1 VEEAVHSLRL
11 VQFGTFEV
19 DLSAGELRKAGAK
32 LKLTGQPFQVLAILL
47 ERPGEV
53 VSREELQKRLWPDT
67 FVDVDHNLN
76 TSINKIREVLG
87 DSAESPRFVETLPR
101 RGYRFIAPVHPGAG
115 SDPKRQEGLQGVP
128 LPPQTRVAREPS
140 PQRRWAFGLG
150 GAAIMVIALVLY
162 LATRPLPAP
171 KVSGYTRIT
180 NDGRAKSFRI
190 DALPVIVTDGLRLY
204 FAEPA
209 NSGKRSTL
217 NQASSSGGETSP
229 VPTSFEQNI
238 ELGDISSNRSELLLQ
253 TFVAGES
260 DMPLWILPALG
271 GVPRRVGDVVG
282 RDATWSP
289 DGRKI
294 AYAKGHELFVSNAD
308 GTQTQKLAA
317 ASGQVRWPRW
327 SPDGSVLRFTV
338 GDPGAWTAIEEV
350 RAAGGSAR
358 ALLPGWKGTYC
369 CGNWTPDGELYVF
382 QSSFNSRADIW
393 ALRERTGLFRKG
405 NGGPVQ
411 LTAGPMDFRSPVSN
425 IDGTRLFVIGEQ
437 RRGELVRMESKSGQ
451 FVPYLGGI
459 SAVDVDVSKDGQ
471 WVAYV
476 SYPQEVLWRSRVDGS
491 QRLQL
496 SMPPMHVYLP
506 RWSPDG
512 KQIAFAAHVPGN
524 PTRIHMVGADGGRPI
539 ELTAED
545 HYETDPNWSPDQSS
559 LVFGGVPWLE
569 GGAPGSAVIHVLDL
583 KTRQVSTLPGS
594 EGLFS
599 PHWSPDGRYVLA
611 MSVDS
616 RKMMLFDF
624 STHKWTELLNSP
636 AAYPNWSHDGSYIY
650 FSDPYTAE
658 FTVHRVRISDR
669 KLEAVTILSRQRLG
683 WSTVGKWMGLA
694 ADDSPLVLRDT
705 GSEEIYALD
714 WDAP

>member
-11 VQFGTFEV
+11 IQFGTFEV
-19 DLSAGELRKAGAK
+19 DPSAGELRKAGVK

-101 RGYRFIAPVHPGAG
+101 RGYRFIAPVHRGAG
-115 SDPKRQEGLQGVP
+115 SDPKRQEAPQGVP
-128 LPPQTRVAREPS
+128 LPPKTRVAREPF
-140 PQRRWAFGLG
+140 PQWRWAFGLG
-150 GAAIMVIALVLY
+150 GAAIMAIALVTY
-162 LATRPLPAP
+162 LLARPLPAP

-327 SPDGSVLRFTV
+327 
-338 GDPGAWTAIEEV
+338 
-350 RAAGGSAR
+350 
-358 ALLPGWKGTYC
+358 
-369 CGNWTPDGELYVF
+369 
-382 QSSFNSRADIW
+382 
-393 ALRERTGLFRKG
+393 
-405 NGGPVQ
+405 
-411 LTAGPMDFRSPVSN
+411 
-425 IDGTRLFVIGEQ
+425 
-437 RRGELVRMESKSGQ
+437 
-451 FVPYLGGI
+451 VPR
-459 SAVDVDVSKDGQ
+459 
-471 WVAYV
+471 W
-476 SYPQEVLWRSRVDGS
+476 
-491 QRLQL
+491 QRLAV
-496 SMPPMHVYLP
+496 H
-506 RWSPDG
+506 
-512 KQIAFAAHVPGN
+512 
-524 PTRIHMVGADGGRPI
+524 GGRPRC
-539 ELTAED
+539 
-545 HYETDPNWSPDQSS
+545 
-559 LVFGGVPWLE
+559 
-569 GGAPGSAVIHVLDL
+569 LD
-583 KTRQVSTLPGS
+583 R
-594 EGLFS
+594 
-599 PHWSPDGRYVLA
+599 
-611 MSVDS
+611 
-616 RKMMLFDF
+616 
-624 STHKWTELLNSP
+624 N
-636 AAYPNWSHDGSYIY
+636 
-650 FSDPYTAE
+650 
-658 FTVHRVRISDR
+658 
-669 KLEAVTILSRQRLG
+669 
-683 WSTVGKWMGLA
+683 
-694 ADDSPLVLRDT
+694 
-705 GSEEIYALD
+705 
-714 WDAP
+714 